1 MLPLMSRNGCFIMKR
16 CRIHLV
22 MEETT
27 PSFVLIMESW
37 ENNVPLLLL
46 NLNKQTVEGIN
57 N

>member
-1 MLPLMSRNGCFIMKR
+1 
-16 CRIHLV
+16 

-27 PSFVLIMESW
+27 PSFVLIMERW